1 MKSFSLALSVGLVA
15 ALPTKET
22 PQPRSASPVFELANI
37 TRAHDGLQ
45 GRAAAGP
52 FIGDFPDPCI
62 IGDGKGL
69 WYAYGTSSNGKNVPV
84 AVSND
89 VRGWS
94 ISADALPTYGA
105 WVDGNVQPPLIWA
118 PDIVRADNGG
128 WIMYYTAP
136 RKGGRHCI
144 GVATSSSPT
153 GPFAPHAD
161 PLACNDAGGGI
172 IDAAA
177 YDDGTNRWITWKVDG
192 SALGGATNCIG
203 GGTSD
208 VYIPTPIEIQRM
220 ARDGVTLLD
229 APKVIFDNNGAPD
242 DGIVEAPS
250 LYKAPDGFVLFYST
264 QCYASDNYDIKYA
277 WSSTI
282 DGTYERKGTL
292 LNSAG
297 APGVYG
303 PGGLDVDIFGRVAVF
318 HGRIAPNGGSTGD
331 RHLFSAELNYNGLN
345 VAVA

>member
-1 MKSFSLALSVGLVA
+1 
-15 ALPTKET
+15 
-22 PQPRSASPVFELANI
+22 
-37 TRAHDGLQ
+37 
-45 GRAAAGP
+45 
-52 FIGDFPDPCI
+52 
-62 IGDGKGL
+62 
-69 WYAYGTSSNGKNVPV
+69 
-84 AVSND
+84 
-89 VRGWS
+89 
-94 ISADALPTYGA
+94 
-105 WVDGNVQPPLIWA
+105 
-118 PDIVRADNGG
+118 
-128 WIMYYTAP
+128 MYYTAP

-153 GPFAPHAD
+153 GPFVPHDD

-220 ARDGVTLLD
+220 DRDGVTLLD

-264 QCYASDNYDIKYA
+264 QCYASDNCKRKCHA
-277 WSSTI
+277 PRT
-282 DGTYERKGTL
+282 GTRECY
-292 LNSAG
+292 
-297 APGVYG
+297 
-303 PGGLDVDIFGRVAVF
+303 
-318 HGRIAPNGGSTGD
+318 
-331 RHLFSAELNYNGLN
+331 
-345 VAVA
+345 